1 LRRKAEASRKAH
13 DGLIGIAMQV
23 YLPIAEMSVDALLL
37 LGIGFGVG
45 WLSGLFGVGGGFL
58 LTPLLMLIGIPSA
71 VAVASGANQTLG
83 ASISGLIAQWRR
95 GNVDWRM
102 GLTLFAGGL
111 LGSALG
117 VQIFALLKRWGQV
130 DVAVSLF
137 YVVILGIVG
146 ALMVRESV
154 TALLR
159 RRRGAA
165 PKRKL
170 HEHTWLHGLPFKLRF
185 RDSRLYISVI
195 PPLVIGFGI
204 GMLSAIMGVG
214 GGFMLVPAMIYI
226 LGMPT
231 AIVIGT
237 SLFQVV
243 FVSANVTLLQAW
255 QVGSVDIV
263 LTMLLLVGGV
273 AGAQFGAAMGTK
285 LRGEETRALLGLLV
299 LSVAIGLAWN
309 LLQTPSRAFTISPIS

>member
-1 LRRKAEASRKAH
+1 
-13 DGLIGIAMQV
+13 MQV

-58 LTPLLMLIGIPSA
+58 LTPLLILIGIPSA

-83 ASISGLIAQWRR
+83 ASVSGLIAQWRR
-95 GNVDWRM
+95 DNVDLRM
-102 GLTLFAGGL
+102 GVVLLAGGF

-117 VQIFALLKRWGQV
+117 VQLFAALRQAGQV
-130 DVAVSLF
+130 DVAVSFF
-137 YVVILGIVG
+137 YVVVLGTVG
-146 ALMVRESV
+146 MLMVRESLR
-154 TALLR
+154 AIIR
-159 RRRGAA
+159 RRRSGGAA
-165 PKRKL
+165 PARL
-170 HEHTWLHGLPFKLRF
+170 GEHTWLHGLPFKMRF
-185 RDSRLYISVI
+185 RKSRLYISIV
-195 PPLVIGFGI
+195 PPLLVGFGI
-204 GMLSAIMGVG
+204 GVLSAVMGVG
-214 GGFMLVPAMIYI
+214 GGFMLVPAMIYL

-231 AIVIGT
+231 SVVIGT

-243 FVSANVTLLQAW
+243 FVAANVTLLQAW

-263 LTMLLLVGGV
+263 LTLLLLAGGV

-299 LSVAIGLAWN
+299 LAVALGLAWDLIRAPEN
-309 LLQTPSRAFTISPIS
+309 LFAIGPAR

>member
-1 LRRKAEASRKAH
+1 
-13 DGLIGIAMQV
+13 MQV

-71 VAVASGANQTLG
+71 VAVASAANQTLG

-165 PKRKL
+165 PRRKL
-170 HEHTWLHGLPFKLRF
+170 HEHTWLHGLPYKMRF

-195 PPLVIGFGI
+195 PPLAIGFGI
-204 GMLSAIMGVG
+204 GILSAIMGVG

-263 LTMLLLVGGV
+263 LTMLLLAGGV

-299 LSVAIGLAWN
+299 LSVAFGLAWN
-309 LLQTPSRAFTISPIS
+309 LLQTPSRAFTLSPIS

>member
-1 LRRKAEASRKAH
+1 
-13 DGLIGIAMQV
+13 MQV

-165 PKRKL
+165 PRRKL

-243 FVSANVTLLQAW
+243 FVSAKVTLLQAW

-263 LTMLLLVGGV
+263 LTMLLLAGGV

-299 LSVAIGLAWN
+299 LLVAFALAWN
-309 LLQTPSRAFTISPIS
+309 LLQTPSRAFTLSPIS

>member
-1 LRRKAEASRKAH
+1 
-13 DGLIGIAMQV
+13 MQV

-58 LTPLLMLIGIPSA
+58 LTPLLMLIGIPPA

-137 YVVILGIVG
+137 YVVILGVVG

-165 PKRKL
+165 PRRKL

-195 PPLVIGFGI
+195 PPLAIGFGI

-231 AIVIGT
+231 SIVIGT

-263 LTMLLLVGGV
+263 LTMLLLAGGV
-273 AGAQFGAAMGTK
+273 AGAQFGAAMGPK

-299 LSVAIGLAWN
+299 LSVAFALAWN
-309 LLQTPSRAFTISPIS
+309 LLQTPSRAFTLGPLP

>member
-1 LRRKAEASRKAH
+1 
-13 DGLIGIAMQV
+13 MQV

-83 ASISGLIAQWRR
+83 ASVSGLIAQWRR

-137 YVVILGIVG
+137 YVVVLGIVG

-154 TALLR
+154 TSLLR
-159 RRRGAA
+159 RRRGTA

-204 GMLSAIMGVG
+204 GVLSAIMGVG

>member
-1 LRRKAEASRKAH
+1 
-13 DGLIGIAMQV
+13 MQV

-165 PKRKL
+165 PRRKL

-263 LTMLLLVGGV
+263 LTMLLLAGGV

-299 LSVAIGLAWN
+299 LSVAFGLAWN
-309 LLQTPSRAFTISPIS
+309 LLQTPSRAFTLGPLL

>member
-1 LRRKAEASRKAH
+1 
-13 DGLIGIAMQV
+13 MQV

-130 DVAVSLF
+130 DVAVSFF

-159 RRRGAA
+159 RRRGAV
-165 PKRKL
+165 PRRKL

-263 LTMLLLVGGV
+263 LTLLLLAGGV
-273 AGAQFGAAMGTK
+273 AGAQFGTAMGTK

-299 LSVAIGLAWN
+299 LSVAFGLAWN